1 MMRENNSN
9 TDIELVAKDQE
20 TIIKEDENFCRYC
33 GKLIKKAAVI
43 CPMCGIQLKELK
55 TAAPTVNLSQNVTTQ
70 VFVSQPYRAVEPKS
84 KIAAIVLAI
93 FFGFW
98 SYLYTYSYDSAK
110 FWLII
115 IMNIIAIPI
124 TLYFILKGSSSAF
137 IFLWIFIG
145 VFSYTWPILN
155 HLLRPASVY
164 KNYPNY

>member
-1 MMRENNSN
+1 MDE
-9 TDIELVAKDQE
+9 V
-20 TIIKEDENFCRYC
+20 IIKEVEIIKKEDEIFCKYC

-55 TAAPTVNLSQNVTTQ
+55 TASPTVNLSQNVTTQ
-70 VFVSQPYRAVEPKS
+70 VFVSQPYYVVEPKS
-84 KIAAIVLAI
+84 KLSAIILAI

-98 SYLYTYSYDSAK
+98 SYLYTYYYDSTK

-124 TLYFILKGSSSAF
+124 TLYFALKVSSGAF
-137 IFLWIFIG
+137 IFLWIFLG

-155 HLLRPASVY
+155 HLIRPASVY